1 VLETDGNPPRS
12 LVELVPGDLF
22 QVLLSFS
29 DQYSCS
35 HSIWSPDS
43 TRILFA
49 GHAPSLSA
57 GSGGVT

>member
-1 VLETDGNPPRS
+1 M
-12 LVELVPGDLF
+12 ELVPGDLF